1 MIMSLIGKVAAISG
15 ILLALFL
22 GLVIAIAY
30 PFFKVNRPP
39 PLQNPCQI
47 VSDCQSLVEMKQRGE
62 LKLDESDKWTVGTL
76 AKEQWPSSIS
86 ALIPR
91 EIYVLDDRVSILIS
105 TGGIGPS
112 YGYLIPYLKITNYNH
127 IGRGRLPTNG
137 IYISRTKFQDIYNWS
152 TIE

>member
-22 GLVIAIAY
+22 GLVIALVY
-30 PFFKVNRPP
+30 PIFKVNRPP
-39 PLQNPCQI
+39 PLQNPIQI
-47 VSDCQSLVEMKQRGE
+47 VADCQSLVEMKQRGE

-91 EIYVLDDRVSILIS
+91 GIYVLDDRVSILIS

-137 IYISRTKFQDIYNWS
+137 IYISRTIFQDIYNWS